1 MSNWSRGNCSENF
14 PENSGKSE
22 RHHNGI
28 VQSPCTMYLLL
39 GQWPFSGHYSK
50 SKTFDKFLSAAS
62 TDTPEQLNTN
72 HPFIRTP
79 KRSLKMVDKTFDL
92 SAQFLARTEVLRTG
106 RSSLMMPLMKR
117 RSRWRQVQS
126 HCYWVAADAIE
137 SPSWFYQVLNA
148 LFAASARFLS
158 NHLLLKETSST
169 QLLCKMAILLT
180 FLVATTSNW

>member
-92 SAQFLARTEVLRTG
+92 SAQFLARTEVRLFAQGDPASWCHDHWWNDEAVDDKYKATAIWSQRMLLSHHPDSTKCWML
-106 RSSLMMPLMKR
+106 SLPLPQDSCQIIYCSK
-117 RSRWRQVQS
+117 RQVLRNCS
-126 HCYWVAADAIE
+126 VRW
-137 SPSWFYQVLNA
+137 PS
-148 LFAASARFLS
+148 
-158 NHLLLKETSST
+158 
-169 QLLCKMAILLT
+169 C
-180 FLVATTSNW
+180 